1 MSSVAAPRKPLA
13 ELAEREFLEDL
24 VRLPTI
30 SARGTRSRAP
40 RAIARART
48 PALILFFASQ
58 HRTGKQSAR
67 VVAIRTENSKTRVGK
82 TRFCF
87 SSVSRR
93 RDREAVSPRGS
104 SARRE
109 RFSYRRPRRATR
121 DQAIVRRGDLARSK
135 NAFRRSLTSVVRI
148 RLRRAPRKKYKKGI
162 LPETSRRRRRP
173 SGRGGSSGRPLRR
186 VRRRG
191 ARRGRRGV
199 GRLGRRRGGCPKN
212 LRRAPCRVRRRAP
225 GGFFAHRCFARSGS
239 A

>member
-82 TRFCF
+82 TRFVF
-87 SSVSRR
+87 RQSRDAAIAKPSLRAVLPRVANDFRTADRVARRAIRQSSVAEIS
-93 RDREAVSPRGS
+93 
-104 SARRE
+104 
-109 RFSYRRPRRATR
+109 
-121 DQAIVRRGDLARSK
+121 
-135 NAFRRSLTSVVRI
+135 
-148 RLRRAPRKKYKKGI
+148 
-162 LPETSRRRRRP
+162 
-173 SGRGGSSGRPLRR
+173 R
-186 VRRRG
+186 VRKSRSD
-191 ARRGRRGV
+191 
-199 GRLGRRRGGCPKN
+199 
-212 LRRAPCRVRRRAP
+212 VR
-225 GGFFAHRCFARSGS
+225 
-239 A
+239 

>member
-135 NAFRRSLTSVVRI
+135 NAFRRSLTSVARI
-148 RLRRAPRKKYKKGI
+148 RLRHDKNKKIGI

-212 LRRAPCRVRRRAP
+212 LRRAPRRVRRRAP

>member
-87 SSVSRR
+87 SSVETDAAIAKPSLRAVVPR
-93 RDREAVSPRGS
+93 VANDFRTADRVAGRSIMQS
-104 SARRE
+104 SVAE
-109 RFSYRRPRRATR
+109 IS
-121 DQAIVRRGDLARSK
+121 
-135 NAFRRSLTSVVRI
+135 
-148 RLRRAPRKKYKKGI
+148 
-162 LPETSRRRRRP
+162 
-173 SGRGGSSGRPLRR
+173 R
-186 VRRRG
+186 VRKTRFD
-191 ARRGRRGV
+191 
-199 GRLGRRRGGCPKN
+199 
-212 LRRAPCRVRRRAP
+212 VR
-225 GGFFAHRCFARSGS
+225 
-239 A
+239 